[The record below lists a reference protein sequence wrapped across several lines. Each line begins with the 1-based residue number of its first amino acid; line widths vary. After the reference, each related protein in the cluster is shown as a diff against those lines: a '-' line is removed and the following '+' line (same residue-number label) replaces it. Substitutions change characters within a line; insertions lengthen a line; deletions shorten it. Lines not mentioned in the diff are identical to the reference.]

1 MKDGLI
7 AEWKRQSGGFT
18 LVELVIVI
26 VVLGIVAGVVIPR
39 IGPLTEQ
46 SKVNAT
52 REEMLRIKTAI
63 KGDPSLISGSEYVNR
78 GFEGDVGF
86 APSQLHDLVR
96 KPDSIPAYDKFT
108 RLGWNGP
115 YLDSSGQNYLYDA
128 WGLAYSYNPTTRT
141 ITATG
146 ADPDIVVTF

>member
-1 MKDGLI
+1 MI
-7 AEWKRQSGGFT
+7 AEWVGRSGGFT

-63 KGDPSLISGSEYVNR
+63 RGDPSLIAGSEYINR
-78 GFEGDVGF
+78 GFEGDVGY
-86 APSQLHDLVR
+86 APSQLRDLAR
-96 KPDSIPAYDKFT
+96 KPDSIPAYDRFT
-108 RLGWNGP
+108 RVGWNGP
-115 YLDSSGQNYLYDA
+115 YVDSSGQDYLYDA
-128 WGLAYSYNPTTRT
+128 WGLLYSYNPTART
-141 ITATG
+141 ITSIG
-146 ADPDIVVTF
+146 ADPDIVVNF

>member
-7 AEWKRQSGGFT
+7 AEWIRRSGGFT

-63 KGDPSLISGSEYVNR
+63 KGDPSLIAGSEYVNR
-78 GFEGDVGF
+78 GFEGDVGY
-86 APSQLHDLVR
+86 APSQLRDLAR
-96 KPDSIPAYDKFT
+96 KPDSIPAYDRFT

-115 YLDSSGQNYLYDA
+115 YIDSSGQDYLYDA
-128 WGLAYSYNPTTRT
+128 WGLAYVYSPTART
-141 ITATG
+141 ITSTG
-146 ADPDIVVTF
+146 ADPDIVVNF